1 MSSPHLHIDHLTV
14 RYGQCCPNCRGGLNP
29 EQSGLRC
36 PSCGSFT
43 GCRDVTF
50 TADQGEVVGIVGES
64 GSGKSTLLRALALA
78 IRPTSGTISLAGQ
91 RISDL
96 DGRARRRTRITDIGV
111 VEQAS
116 SDILDTGLSA
126 LSNVAEPLLARGWR
140 RFEDI
145 QAEAAALL
153 DETEIPRHRM
163 SEPIHTYSGGMR
175 QRVQL
180 ARAFAGNPQLILL
193 DEPTNGL
200 DVSVQA
206 RVLDLVRRMATN
218 KGTTMII
225 VSHDLAT
232 VRVLAQRTLVMS
244 AGRVVEAGMTD
255 QILQDPQHP
264 YTQLLVSS
272 QL

>member
-1 MSSPHLHIDHLTV
+1 MTSPHLHVSHLTV
-14 RYGQCCPNCRGGLNP
+14 RYGAGCQYCRDSP
-29 EQSGLRC
+29 E
-36 PSCGSFT
+36 PSEPLCSYCGSLT
-43 GCRDVTF
+43 GCRDITF
-50 TADQGEVVGIVGES
+50 TADHGEVVGIVGES

-78 IRPTSGTISLAGQ
+78 TRPTTGTVSLRGH
-91 RISDL
+91 RVSDL
-96 DGRARRRTRITDIGV
+96 TGRARRRTRITDIGV

-116 SDILDTGLSA
+116 SDILHPGVSA
-126 LSNVAEPLLARGWR
+126 LGNVAEPLLARGWR
-140 RFEDI
+140 HFEQI
-145 QAEAAALL
+145 RAEATARLE
-153 DETEIPRHRM
+153 ETEIPSDRM
-163 SEPIHTYSGGMR
+163 SEPVRTYSGGMR

-180 ARAFAGNPQLILL
+180 ARAFAGSPQLILL

-206 RVLDLVRRMATN
+206 RVLDLIRRLAGD
-218 KGTTMII
+218 KGTTMLI

-232 VRVLAQRTLVMS
+232 VRILAQRTLVMS

>member
-1 MSSPHLHIDHLTV
+1 MTHPHLLVDNLTV
-14 RYGQCCPNCRGGLNP
+14 RYGAG
-29 EQSGLRC
+29 C
-36 PSCGSFT
+36 PSCRGHQGCEPATPLCASCGSRI
-43 GCRDVTF
+43 GCRDISF
-50 TADQGEVVGIVGES
+50 TAGHGEVLGIVGES

-78 IRPTSGTISLAGQ
+78 LTPATGAISLRGQ
-91 RISDL
+91 RISEL
-96 DGRARRRTRITDIGV
+96 TGRARRRTRITDIGV

-116 SDILDTGLSA
+116 SDILHADLSA
-126 LSNVAEPLLARGWR
+126 VGNVAEPLLARGWR
-140 RFEDI
+140 HFDRI
-145 QAEAAALL
+145 QTEATARLE
-153 DETEIPRHRM
+153 ETEIPRDRM
-163 SEPIHTYSGGMR
+163 RDTVRTYSGGMR

-180 ARAFAGNPQLILL
+180 ARAFAGAPQLILL

-206 RVLDLVRRMATN
+206 RVLDLIRRLAAE

-232 VRVLAQRTLVMS
+232 VRILAQRTLVMS
-244 AGRVVEAGMTD
+244 AGRIVEAGMTD
-255 QILQDPQHP
+255 QILQDPQCP

>member
-1 MSSPHLHIDHLTV
+1 MTIPHLHVEHLTI
-14 RYGQCCPNCRGGLNP
+14 RYGQG
-29 EQSGLRC
+29 C
-36 PSCGSFT
+36 PSCLAPSSDHSTPRCPACGSLT
-43 GCRDVTF
+43 ACRDISL
-50 TADQGEVVGIVGES
+50 TAHTGQVIGIVGES
-64 GSGKSTLLRALALA
+64 GSGKSTLLRGLSLAV
-78 IRPTSGTISLAGQ
+78 RPTAGTVTLRGQ

-96 DGRARRRTRITDIGV
+96 TGRARRRTRITDIAV

-116 SDILDTGLSA
+116 SDVLDPGLSA
-126 LSNVAEPLLARGWR
+126 LGNVAEPLLARGWR
-140 RFEDI
+140 HFDKIRT
-145 QAEAAALL
+145 EATARLE
-153 DETEIPRHRM
+153 ETEIPRDRLT
-163 SEPIHTYSGGMR
+163 EPVGTYSGGMR

-180 ARAFAGNPQLILL
+180 ARAFAGDPQLILL

-206 RVLDLVRRMATN
+206 RVLDLIRRLVTD

-255 QILQDPQHP
+255 QILQDPQHS

>member
-1 MSSPHLHIDHLTV
+1 MTDPYLHVDQLTI
-14 RYGQCCPNCRGGLNP
+14 RYGAG
-29 EQSGLRC
+29 C
-36 PSCGSFT
+36 PSCRDGLGPEPNVPLCSYCGSLT

-50 TADQGEVVGIVGES
+50 TVDRGEVVGIVGES

-78 IRPTSGTISLAGQ
+78 VTPTSGTISLGGQ

-96 DGRARRRTRITDIGV
+96 AGRARRRTQITDIGV

-116 SDILDTGLSA
+116 SDILDPGNSA
-126 LSNVAEPLLARGWR
+126 LANVAEPLLARGWR
-140 RFEDI
+140 RFDRI
-145 QAEAAALL
+145 RAEATARLE
-153 DETEIPRHRM
+153 ETEIPGDRM
-163 SEPIHTYSGGMR
+163 LEPVHTFSGGMR
-175 QRVQL
+175 QRVQI
-180 ARAFAGNPQLILL
+180 ARAFAGAPQLVLL

-206 RVLDLVRRMATN
+206 RVLDLIRRLVAD
-218 KGTTMII
+218 KGTTMLI

-232 VRVLAQRTLVMS
+232 VRILAQRTLVMS